1 MTEENKNKHKIMTLE
16 ARIKHLEKEVIKY
29 KYDQLTNLPTRID
42 FQPMF
47 DNFIHDANTYQD
59 KQFTLAII
67 DINNLHNINEVE
79 GHLVGDS
86 IIVSVADTVSHIL
99 HDSNVFRIGGDE
111 FAVLSRTET
120 AESITEKLAKD
131 GEILSQITVGA
142 VDSDEYDEYYSMFH
156 AADLLMQSKKVKEKR
171 L

>member
-1 MTEENKNKHKIMTLE
+1 MTEENKMKHKIMTLE

-47 DNFIHDANTYQD
+47 ENFIHDSITYHD
-59 KQFTLAII
+59 KSFVLAII
-67 DINNLHNINEVE
+67 DINNLHNINAVE

-86 IIVSVADTVSHIL
+86 IILSVADTVSHIL

-120 AESITEKLAKD
+120 AESITEKLEAD
-131 GEILSQITVGA
+131 GEVLSQITVGA